1 MTFTKITAAALGATL
16 VGVSTL
22 ALAVPA
28 GAATSLGDTTFYG
41 SSDFGAEG
49 ATYPAGFDWFF
60 GSVVGSGS
68 AEFTSEGLLVN
79 DSLAGKVQILNQ
91 NFGTTFTS
99 AAEVTEFLEYT
110 EVIASSPDW
119 TFQLPLFA
127 DGATGFTTLRPNAPG
142 VITDATEWITSQA
155 IAGSPY
161 GAEASA
167 PLADLLAAVY
177 AGAAPDFLAYGL
189 FWMPTQVTT
198 VVGIETPVLSSV
210 FIPQP
215 VRTVSPNPISA
226 VDLATPGK
234 GLTLTGSGW
243 LPNSPVYLAIGT
255 EDGPVFLD
263 TTTYTAD
270 ASGNVSATI
279 VTDEVLPVGTYGL
292 FFDDDAALY
301 GLGALPQLQ
310 LEVVEATAAAPVLAA
325 TGSESAG
332 VIAAAG
338 GFLLIGGLV
347 TLVAIRRKTAQ
358 SL

>member
-1 MTFTKITAAALGATL
+1 MILTKLTAAALGATL

-28 GAATSLGDTTFYG
+28 GAATTLGDTTFYG
-41 SSDFGAEG
+41 ESDFGVEAG
-49 ATYPAGFDWFF
+49 GYPSGVDWFF
-60 GSVVGSGS
+60 GDVTLTDGSYD
-68 AEFTSEGLLVN
+68 FTAEGLAVN
-79 DSLAGKVQILNQ
+79 NGLPGQVQILNQ
-91 NFGTTFTS
+91 DIADFTS
-99 AAEVTEFLEYT
+99 TAEAISFLQD
-110 EVIASSPDW
+110 VDVVASNGDW
-119 TFQLPLFA
+119 TFQLALFA

-142 VITDATEWITSQA
+142 VITDATQWITSQP

-161 GAEASA
+161 GLEGSAS
-167 PLADLLAAVY
+167 LEDLLNAVF
-177 AGAAPDFLAYGL
+177 AGATPDFLAYGL
-189 FWMPTQVTT
+189 NVMPTQSSTIL
-198 VVGIETPVLSSV
+198 GIETPDATSV

-215 VRTVSPNPISA
+215 VRTVTPNPISA
-226 VDLATPGK
+226 IDLATPGK

-255 EDGPVFLD
+255 ESGPVFLD

-292 FFDDDAALY
+292 FFDDDDALY

-332 VIAAAG
+332 VLAAAG
-338 GFLLIGGLV
+338 GILLVGGLV
-347 TLVAIRRKTAQ
+347 TLVAIRRRTVT
-358 SL
+358 SS